1 MDSKNT
7 SSKGK
12 EPGNDKKTKLSNTVV
27 SNTPFI
33 LLIILAFGLLGYQW
47 FQYYKKQRA
56 MSPFT
61 DYIEDY
67 VPYIAQSV
75 YINIYATPADYPKY
89 QWLFKGTVLNPIV
102 VSNGRDYVM
111 VPKTLVDIPIR
122 VYSNAQKTGFTITAN
137 GIEQPL
143 LGCNFTATTF

>member
-1 MDSKNT
+1 MDSKNSSGKGKA
-7 SSKGK
+7 SSK
-12 EPGNDKKTKLSNTVV
+12 ENGNKKKL

-33 LLIILAFGLLGYQW
+33 LLIILAFVLLGYQW
-47 FQYYKKQRA
+47 FQYRKQQRD

-61 DYIEDY
+61 DY

-75 YINIYATPADYPKY
+75 YINIYATTADYPKY
-89 QWLFKGTVLNPIV
+89 QWLFKGMLLNPIV
-102 VSNGRDYVM
+102 VSNSKGDYVM
-111 VPKTLVDIPIR
+111 VPKTLVNIPIR
-122 VYSNAQKTGFTITAN
+122 VFSNAPETRFTITAN

>member
-7 SSKGK
+7 SGKGK
-12 EPGNDKKTKLSNTVV
+12 EQGTDKKTKL

-47 FQYYKKQRA
+47 FQYRKKQQA

-61 DYIEDY
+61 DY

-75 YINIYATPADYPKY
+75 YINIYTTPADYPKY
-89 QWLFKGTVLNPIV
+89 QWLFKGTLLNPIV
-102 VSNGRDYVM
+102 VSNGQDYVM
-111 VPKTLVDIPIR
+111 VPKTLVNIPIR
-122 VYSNAQKTGFTITAN
+122 VYSNAPKTGFTITAN

-143 LGCNFTATTF
+143 LGCDFTATTF

>member
-1 MDSKNT
+1 MDSRNT

-12 EPGNDKKTKLSNTVV
+12 EQGTDKKTKL

-47 FQYYKKQRA
+47 YKYHKKQNA

-61 DYIEDY
+61 NYVQNY

-75 YINIYATPADYPKY
+75 YINIYTTPADYPKY
-89 QWLFKGTVLNPIV
+89 KWLF
-102 VSNGRDYVM
+102 
-111 VPKTLVDIPIR
+111 
-122 VYSNAQKTGFTITAN
+122 
-137 GIEQPL
+137 
-143 LGCNFTATTF
+143 

>member
-1 MDSKNT
+1 MD

-12 EPGNDKKTKLSNTVV
+12 EIGKDKKTKLSNL
-27 SNTPFI
+27 PFI
-33 LLIILAFGLLGYQW
+33 LLIILAFSLLGYQW
-47 FQYYKKQRA
+47 YQYHKKQTA
-56 MSPFT
+56 ISAFT
-61 DYIEDY
+61 DFI
-67 VPYIAQSV
+67 PYIAQSV

-89 QWLFKGTVLNPIV
+89 QWLFKGTLLNSIL

-122 VYSNAQKTGFTITAN
+122 VYSNAPKTGFTITAN

>member
-1 MDSKNT
+1 MDSN
-7 SSKGK
+7 KGK
-12 EPGNDKKTKLSNTVV
+12 ETGKDKKNKF

-33 LLIILAFGLLGYQW
+33 LIIILAFGLLGYQW
-47 FQYYKKQRA
+47 YQYHKQQTA
-56 MSPFT
+56 MSAFT
-61 DYIEDY
+61 DY

-75 YINIYATPADYPKY
+75 YINIYATSADYPKY
-89 QWLFKGTVLNPIV
+89 QWLFKGTLINTIV

-122 VYSNAQKTGFTITAN
+122 VYSNAPQTEFTITAN

>member
-1 MDSKNT
+1 MDSSPGKGNSKENGKNT
-7 SSKGK
+7 
-12 EPGNDKKTKLSNTVV
+12 KL

-33 LLIILAFGLLGYQW
+33 LLIIFAFGLLGYRWYNYRQ
-47 FQYYKKQRA
+47 QQVA
-56 MSPFT
+56 MSAFT
-61 DYIEDY
+61 DY

-75 YINIYATPADYPKY
+75 YINIYTTPADYPKY
-89 QWLFKGTVLNPIV
+89 QWLFKGTLLNSIM

-122 VYSNAQKTGFTITAN
+122 VYSNAPRTGFSITAN

-143 LGCNFTATTF
+143 LGCDFTATTF

>member
-12 EPGNDKKTKLSNTVV
+12 ELGNDKKNKISNM
-27 SNTPFI
+27 PFI

-47 FQYYKKQRA
+47 YKYHKKQNA

-61 DYIEDY
+61 DYVQNY
-67 VPYIAQSV
+67 VPYVAQSV
-75 YINIYATPADYPKY
+75 YINIYATLADYPKY
-89 QWLFKGTVLNPIV
+89 QWLFKGTLLNPIV
-102 VSNGRDYVM
+102 VSNGQDYVM

-122 VYSNAQKTGFTITAN
+122 VYSNAPSTKFTITAN

>member
-1 MDSKNT
+1 MDSSKSKA
-7 SSKGK
+7 SSK
-12 EPGNDKKTKLSNTVV
+12 ENDNKKKMSNA
-27 SNTPFI
+27 PWI
-33 LLIILAFGLLGYQW
+33 ILIILAFGLLGYQW
-47 FQYYKKQRA
+47 YQYHKKQTA

-61 DYIEDY
+61 DF

-75 YINIYATPADYPKY
+75 YINIYATTADYPKY
-89 QWLFKGTVLNPIV
+89 QWLFKGTLLNTIV

-111 VPKTLVDIPIR
+111 VPKTLVNIPIR
-122 VYSNAQKTGFTITAN
+122 VYSNAPKTIFTITAN

>member
-1 MDSKNT
+1 MDYKNT

-12 EPGNDKKTKLSNTVV
+12 EQGTDKKTKL

-47 FQYYKKQRA
+47 FQYRKKQQE

-61 DYIEDY
+61 DY

-75 YINIYATPADYPKY
+75 YINIYTTPADYPKY
-89 QWLFKGTVLNPIV
+89 QWLFKGTLLNPIV

-111 VPKTLVDIPIR
+111 VPKTLVNIPIR
-122 VYSNAQKTGFTITAN
+122 VYSNAPKTGFTITAN

-143 LGCNFTATTF
+143 LGCDFTATTF